1 MRFLFF
7 FLLVISGAALRA
19 QDDALTVDMLV
30 PDKAIKI
37 SPLHLINFYPTVQ
50 VAYEQKILDRITAQ
64 LDIGFVVHYKN
75 TTNPNTQFKD
85 KRGVKGK
92 LEARYYFWGRTDKRK
107 LYYVSGEGYMNAV
120 DFDRQDTRTLCYDL
134 DCTSLYRET
143 YDYKVE
149 YREQGFSV
157 KAGMLK
163 YFSKRILFDIN
174 SGFTLRFVNYKKPN
188 LIPGFN
194 EDTMFFLDIP
204 NETKRVAFSP
214 NLGVRFGYRLK

>member
-1 MRFLFF
+1 MRLLLF
-7 FLLVISGAALRA
+7 ALIFVTTVLYA
-19 QDDALTVDMLV
+19 QEELTVDMLV
-30 PDKAIKI
+30 PDKAIKV
-37 SPLHLINFYPTVQ
+37 SPLHLINFYPTFQ

-64 LDIGFVVHYKN
+64 LDVGVVVRYN
-75 TTNPNTQFKD
+75 TNQNAEFKD
-85 KRGVKGK
+85 KRGIKGK

-107 LYYVSGEGYMNAV
+107 LYYVSAEGYMNV
-120 DFDRQDTRTLCYDL
+120 IDFDRQDTRTECYDVE
-134 DCTSLYRET
+134 CTNLFRRT

-163 YFSKRILFDIN
+163 YFSRRIMFDIN
-174 SGFTLRFVNYKKPN
+174 SGFTLRFVNYRKPN
-188 LIPGFN
+188 LIPEFN

-204 NETKRVAFSP
+204 NERKRVAFSP